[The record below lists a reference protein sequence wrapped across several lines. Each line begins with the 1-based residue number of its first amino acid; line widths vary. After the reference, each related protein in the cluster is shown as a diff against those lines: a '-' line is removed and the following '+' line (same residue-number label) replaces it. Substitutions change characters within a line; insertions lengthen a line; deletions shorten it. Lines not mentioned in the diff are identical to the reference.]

1 MKFNISRTHARA
13 LEARAIPTVGL
24 ETACIDARNRAW
36 SSSAILLFRKTG
48 SAASYRSFF
57 GTHGRHV
64 VPTVRLPE
72 RRNSLRFP
80 FVPVSLFSSKASI
93 DVVQW
98 DVSLTFRTRRVPFQS
113 NLGSNPDRSPFDP
126 KEKGNP
132 MGEGGR
138 CFDHNPRAAVSRR
151 TRALVR
157 NVDRALPKGEKRN
170 ATRAF
175 AREILRA
182 GAQALR
188 TRPNQRMAVA
198 SSVGKGSAVASKVRA
213 SCRSPRNG
221 TTLCDPDSIQTLRR
235 GRNAEAESDV
245 RGIRD
250 LGIERQEYDC

>member
-1 MKFNISRTHARA
+1 MQGTAHGLHPRSFSSERR
-13 LEARAIPTVGL
+13 EARRPTVP
-24 ETACIDARNRAW
+24 
-36 SSSAILLFRKTG
+36 SSARMDDTWSQPFAFRREETPSGSRSSLFR
-48 SAASYRSFF
+48 SS
-57 GTHGRHV
+57 
-64 VPTVRLPE
+64 
-72 RRNSLRFP
+72 
-80 FVPVSLFSSKASI
+80 SSKASI

-98 DVSLTFRTRRVPFQS
+98 AVFGTFRTRRVPFQS
-113 NLGSNPDRSPFDP
+113 NLGSNPNRSPFDP

-132 MGEGGR
+132 KGEEGR

-157 NVDRALPKGEKRN
+157 NVDRALPQGEKRN

-175 AREILRA
+175 ARETLRA

-198 SSVGKGSAVASKVRA
+198 SSVGQGSAVASKVRA

-221 TTLCDPDSIQTLRR
+221 TALSDPDSIQTLRR
-235 GRNAEAESDV
+235 GGNDEAESDV

-250 LGIERQEYDC
+250 LGIERHEYDY